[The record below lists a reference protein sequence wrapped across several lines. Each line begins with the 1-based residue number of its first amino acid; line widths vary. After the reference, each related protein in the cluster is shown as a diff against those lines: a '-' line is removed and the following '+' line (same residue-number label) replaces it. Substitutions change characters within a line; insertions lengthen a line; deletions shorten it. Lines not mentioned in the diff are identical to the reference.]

1 MLLSTATRCQVAAHL
16 CTTTAC
22 ELRWTPTSLPSA
34 SRAHSHSTASSV
46 TTPPAAHCLRR
57 LRCRHAAAPVCSC
70 HHRSP
75 PRRASRQPVTRPC
88 ARRACSYRCAALR
101 GAPPP
106 CSHFSSHLAHPGQLS
121 PSVRPAAPHLP
132 ISPSLPLSIG
142 AYRHA
147 SAPRFLPPPT
157 AQRATPAA
165 VGLTPGLLRSLCRRS
180 HAAAVLAARF
190 LAHALGAAAA
200 ISLLPRTAI
209 RSPRRSPPSLSHLSQ
224 HSFHFRDAA
233 ASPPRRSRWPSR
245 RSPSSQSHPPALP
258 PLHASAT
265 PPSLSAFLRAPARTS
280 RRERRTVYVAAE
292 PRHPLSSALPQA
304 RHEDTSMTRRL
315 LPPAGLEG
323 SACRCLAAVRRRVC
337 TPGTPTPLPA
347 PACVSPHFAPS
358 GSSLRLCPLTE
369 AAPSPQEDG
378 RPARASTIFV
388 PSPVV
393 ASPHGGLTR
402 SCKGASLPHCSDV
415 GVPLLLPNS
424 LPAPP
429 VFLFLVRGVV
439 LLKRRWIPT
448 NIRC

>member
-1 MLLSTATRCQVAAHL
+1 M
-16 CTTTAC
+16 
-22 ELRWTPTSLPSA
+22 
-34 SRAHSHSTASSV
+34 
-46 TTPPAAHCLRR
+46 
-57 LRCRHAAAPVCSC
+57 CSC

-106 CSHFSSHLAHPGQLS
+106 CSHFSSRLAHPGQLS

-245 RSPSSQSHPPALP
+245 RSPSSQSHPTALP

-280 RRERRTVYVAAE
+280 RRERRTMSLPSLATPPLLRTTAGPTRGHVHDASPAAARGARRQRMPL
-292 PRHPLSSALPQA
+292 PRSRAPASLYTRHAHATPRARLRLPTLRSFRQQ
-304 RHEDTSMTRRL
+304 
-315 LPPAGLEG
+315 PP
-323 SACRCLAAVRRRVC
+323 
-337 TPGTPTPLPA
+337 PLPA
-347 PACVSPHFAPS
+347 HRGRPLAAGGWATGASIHH
-358 GSSLRLCPLTE
+358 LCPLTR
-369 AAPSPQEDG
+369 S
-378 RPARASTIFV
+378 RV
-388 PSPVV
+388 P
-393 ASPHGGLTR
+393 TR
-402 SCKGASLPHCSDV
+402 WTHSQL
-415 GVPLLLPNS
+415 
-424 LPAPP
+424 
-429 VFLFLVRGVV
+429 
-439 LLKRRWIPT
+439 
-448 NIRC
+448 